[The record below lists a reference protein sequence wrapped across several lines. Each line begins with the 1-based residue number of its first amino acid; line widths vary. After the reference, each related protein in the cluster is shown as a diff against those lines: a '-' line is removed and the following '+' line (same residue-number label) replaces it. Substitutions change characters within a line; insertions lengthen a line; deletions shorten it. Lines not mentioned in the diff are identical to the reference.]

1 MGFILGIS
9 ITFNILSLIAFIF
22 IYKYSFKKI
31 KNNLENM
38 LINNFVDEGV
48 KEYREGLNNLES
60 GFVYD
65 HK

>member
-31 KNNLENM
+31 KNNLESM

-48 KEYREGLNNLES
+48 KEYQEGLKNIES
-60 GFVYD
+60 GFNYD
-65 HK
+65 NK